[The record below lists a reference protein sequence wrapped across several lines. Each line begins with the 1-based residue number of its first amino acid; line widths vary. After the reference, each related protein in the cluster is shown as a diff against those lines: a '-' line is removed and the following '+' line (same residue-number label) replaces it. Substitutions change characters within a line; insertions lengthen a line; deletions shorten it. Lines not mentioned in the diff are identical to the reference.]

1 MKNLFILAKNS
12 LFTHNSKN
20 KFYIIMLILFCAL
33 ATVCSGIINGIDAV
47 EKSFFD
53 KDISSEVRVLGY
65 YDGSNKPFY
74 YSESAINKFTA
85 IESVENYKLNYNL
98 NKSIEIKGGGVTLA
112 SYANAVTATSGFFY
126 GEGFIWGRDFG
137 ADDRN
142 SAIISEEKLEELTN
156 CGILDMTNPVIECVI
171 DGVIYEVRVIGVF
184 NKGNYRD
191 DMDFSFDGKLS
202 QRHFIL
208 SGDIGRKVYESDFE
222 KNRILSELT
231 LILSDSKHVP
241 EVTDTIHE
249 IFGNIYVVSEYEFAS
264 QYIELFR
271 IINVVVAVLLIVI
284 FLVTLLNVHDI
295 FSILAKSNRYNYA
308 VLMTQGYS
316 RGHIIAICG
325 ISFAINFAV
334 ALAIGLITGIV
345 LSLIISA
352 SLGSV
357 FSDYIG
363 LTAFLPNAYLALMVM
378 GILLVSLVDIVI
390 TVFNK
395 TKFDTIKE
403 LHRGIVHED
412 N

>member
-1 MKNLFILAKNS
+1 MKNIFILAKNS

-20 KFYIIMLILFCAL
+20 KFYIIMLILFCVL
-33 ATVCSGIINGIDAV
+33 ATVCSGIINGVDAV

-65 YDGSNKPFY
+65 YDGSHKPFY
-74 YSESAINKFTA
+74 YSESAINKLTS
-85 IESVENYKLNYNL
+85 IDNVENYKLNYNI
-98 NKSIEIKGGGVTLA
+98 NRTVQIKGGGNTLN
-112 SYANAVTATSGFFY
+112 SHANAVTATNGFFN
-126 GEGFIWGRDFG
+126 GKGFIWGRDFG
-137 ADDRN
+137 RNDRN
-142 SAIISEEKLEELTN
+142 SAIISEEKLEELTK
-156 CGILDMTNPVIECVI
+156 CGILNLNNPIIECVI
-171 DGVIYEVRVIGVF
+171 DGVSYEVSVIGVF
-184 NKGNYRD
+184 NKGNYND

-208 SGDIGRKVYESDFE
+208 SGDIGRVVYEADFD
-222 KNRILSELT
+222 KNRVQSELT

-241 EVTDTIHE
+241 EVTDSIHE

-284 FLVTLLNVHDI
+284 LLVTLLNVHDI

-308 VLMTQGYS
+308 VMMTQGYS
-316 RGHIIAICG
+316 RGHIVAICG

-334 ALAIGLITGIV
+334 ALVIGLIAGFV
-345 LSLIISA
+345 LSLIISV
-352 SLGSV
+352 SIGSV

-363 LTAFLPNAYLALMVM
+363 LTAFLPNAYLVLMIA
-378 GILLVSLVDIVI
+378 GILIVSLVDIGI

-395 TKFDTIKE
+395 TKFDIVNE
-403 LHRGIVHED
+403 LKKARGRE
-412 N
+412 

>member
-1 MKNLFILAKNS
+1 MKNIFILAKNS

-53 KDISSEVRVLGY
+53 KDISSEIRVLGY

-98 NKSIEIKGGGVTLA
+98 NKSIEIKGGGVSIS
-112 SYANAVTATSGFFY
+112 SYTNAVTATSGYFN
-126 GEGFIWGRDFG
+126 GKGFVWGRDFG
-137 ADDRN
+137 RIDRN
-142 SAIISEEKLEELTN
+142 SAIISVEKLEELTD

-171 DGVIYEVRVIGVF
+171 DGVSYEVSVIGVF
-184 NKGNYRD
+184 SKENYND
-191 DMDFSFDGKLS
+191 DVDISPNGTLS

-208 SGDIGRKVYESDFE
+208 SGDIGRVVYEADFD
-222 KNRILSELT
+222 KNRIQSELT

-241 EVTDTIHE
+241 KVTDTIHE

-271 IINVVVAVLLIVI
+271 IINVVVAVLLVVI
-284 FLVTLLNVHDI
+284 FLITLLNVHDV

-308 VLMTQGYS
+308 VMITQGYS
-316 RGHIIAICG
+316 RGHIVAICAM
-325 ISFAINFAV
+325 SFAINFV
-334 ALAIGLITGIV
+334 IALAIGLITGIV
-345 LSLIISA
+345 LSLVISA
-352 SLGSV
+352 SIRSA

-363 LTAFLPNAYLALMVM
+363 LTAFLPNAYLVLMIA
-378 GILLVSLVDIVI
+378 GILIVTLVDIVI

-395 TKFDTIKE
+395 TKFDIVNE
-403 LHRGIVHED
+403 LKKGRARK
-412 N
+412 